1 MSILTH
7 DFLLTLKHTYMAHA
21 RGHVRIYESYSKM
34 NNLSQFDLHREL
46 GAIEA
51 FAGGLEKA
59 FQEFQQHPYGSPLIP
74 EWRRIEVAVD
84 GILNELVDA
93 FDHPGVRSGQ
103 ASN

>member
-1 MSILTH
+1 
-7 DFLLTLKHTYMAHA
+7 
-21 RGHVRIYESYSKM
+21 M

-51 FAGGLEKA
+51 FAGGLEQA
-59 FQEFQQHPYGSPLIP
+59 FQEFQQLPYGSPLIP

-93 FDHPGVRSGQ
+93 FDDPGVS
-103 ASN
+103 AIVP